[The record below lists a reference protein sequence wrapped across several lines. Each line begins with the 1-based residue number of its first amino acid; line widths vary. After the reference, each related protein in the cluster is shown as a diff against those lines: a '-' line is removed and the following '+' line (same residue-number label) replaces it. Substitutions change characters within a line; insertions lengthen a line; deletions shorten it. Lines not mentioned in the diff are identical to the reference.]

1 MPDLG
6 DSRLALGDLAP
17 NGAETMGLLQTGRSL
32 LDPEVEEFLTKIPR
46 SGSELLRV
54 QLLQILKLSLGHIA
68 AGLCQLV
75 THNELGRDRKLVR
88 SKTHRLAGDSL
99 RNAIDLKKDVGWTND
114 GYPRLDTAFAGTHSN
129 F

>member
-1 MPDLG
+1 LG
-6 DSRLALGDLAP
+6 DSRLALGDLAT

-46 SGSELLRV
+46 TGSELLRG

-75 THNELGRDRKLVR
+75 THDELGRDRKLVR
-88 SKTHRLAGDSL
+88 GKTHCLTGDSFGHT
-99 RNAIDLKKDVGWTND
+99 ID
-114 GYPRLDTAFAGTHSN
+114 FE
-129 F
+129 